1 MARRSADERGTAA
14 TDVVVI
20 GVNDHS
26 ARREQS
32 IELVGGRPT
41 MDAREAAVAETGFFS
56 GSNSWKNM

>member
-14 TDVVVI
+14 TGVVVI

-32 IELVGGRPT
+32 IERVGRRPT
-41 MDAREAAVAETGFFS
+41 GAREAAIAATGFFS